1 MLYIHSLVQK
11 MIYRYHL
18 HWESIYTY
26 TYHACTMGGVLERLK
41 WPLNK
46 RQPYGPCVPLHM
58 RRIDLPIMQLETAK
72 EILGEVFD
80 TSSSEVDEMI
90 RQRLAERDEGL

>member
-1 MLYIHSLVQK
+1 MLYILSLIKK
-11 MIYRYHL
+11 MICRYHFYQK
-18 HWESIYTY
+18 SIYAY
-26 TYHACTMGGVLERLK
+26 MYYACTMGGVLERLR

-58 RRIDLPIMQLETAK
+58 RRIDMPIMQLETAK

-90 RQRLAERDEGL
+90 RQRLAEREEGL

>member
-1 MLYIHSLVQK
+1 MLYILSLILK
-11 MIYRYHL
+11 MICRYHF
-18 HWESIYTY
+18 HQKGIYAY

>member
-1 MLYIHSLVQK
+1 MLYILSLILK
-11 MIYRYHL
+11 MIYCYHFNQKGIY
-18 HWESIYTY
+18 HYTY
-26 TYHACTMGGVLERLK
+26 YICTMGGVLEHLR
-41 WPLNK
+41 WPLSR
-46 RQPYGPCVPLHM
+46 RQPYGPCVPLNM

-90 RQRLAERDEGL
+90 RLRLAERGGGL

>member
-1 MLYIHSLVQK
+1 MLYILSLIGK
-11 MIYRYHL
+11 MICRYHFYQK
-18 HWESIYTY
+18 SIYAY
-26 TYHACTMGGVLERLK
+26 TYYARTMGGVLEHLR

-46 RQPYGPCVPLHM
+46 RLPHGTCVPLRM

>member
-1 MLYIHSLVQK
+1 MLYILSLIKK
-11 MIYRYHL
+11 MICRYHFYQK
-18 HWESIYTY
+18 SIYAY
-26 TYHACTMGGVLERLK
+26 TYYDRTMGGVLEHLR

-46 RQPYGPCVPLHM
+46 RLPYGPCVPLHM

-90 RQRLAERDEGL
+90 RQRLAEREEGL

>member
-1 MLYIHSLVQK
+1 MLYILSLILK
-11 MIYRYHL
+11 MIYRYHFNQKG
-18 HWESIYTY
+18 IYAYTY
-26 TYHACTMGGVLERLK
+26 YACTMGGVLERLK